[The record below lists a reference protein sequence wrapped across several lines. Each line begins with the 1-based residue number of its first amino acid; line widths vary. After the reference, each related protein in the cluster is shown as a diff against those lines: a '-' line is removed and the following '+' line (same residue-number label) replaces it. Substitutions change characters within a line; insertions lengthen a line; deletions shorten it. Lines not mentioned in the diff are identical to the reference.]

1 MKNRFTLSLLS
12 MLLCMVFS
20 ANAQNKKKLSLKNFT
35 QDKVM
40 VVAHRGD
47 WREAPENSI
56 WAIKKAYE
64 AGANMVEIDLAM
76 TKDSVLILLHD
87 RTLDRTTNGKGS
99 PIDYTLAE
107 IKKLYLKN
115 GHGCPTKM
123 RIPTLEEALQTAK
136 GKVFLNLDKGFKYFD
151 LVYPLVKKYA
161 MEDQVLYKGEAT
173 YEQFN
178 EKYGNIKDKI
188 CYMPIIRL
196 EKGQGWDM
204 IKGFEDH
211 YPVYGFEFTLGETE
225 EHLIDFSP
233 LRKKGYRVWV
243 NSLWDELSGGHSDDK
258 FLEDPNVYQWFIE
271 KKVNIIQT
279 DRIKELVAF
288 LKSKKLH
295 YKQ

>member
-12 MLLCMVFS
+12 MLLCIVFS
-20 ANAQNKKKLSLKNFT
+20 ANAQNKKNLSLKNFP

-123 RIPTLEEALQTAK
+123 RIPTLELGQ
-136 GKVFLNLDKGFKYFD
+136 GF
-151 LVYPLVKKYA
+151 
-161 MEDQVLYKGEAT
+161 QVL
-173 YEQFN
+173 
-178 EKYGNIKDKI
+178 
-188 CYMPIIRL
+188 
-196 EKGQGWDM
+196 
-204 IKGFEDH
+204 
-211 YPVYGFEFTLGETE
+211 
-225 EHLIDFSP
+225 
-233 LRKKGYRVWV
+233 
-243 NSLWDELSGGHSDDK
+243 
-258 FLEDPNVYQWFIE
+258 
-271 KKVNIIQT
+271 
-279 DRIKELVAF
+279 
-288 LKSKKLH
+288 
-295 YKQ
+295 